1 MFNDARLLDCVAYG
15 SQFGHEFNTRIVT
28 LNSGHERR
36 NSDWEMPRFRYS
48 VLYQNLTE
56 ADHNKVY
63 FAHMACRGAAIPFRF
78 KDWRDYQAVGQQ
90 LGVATGEN
98 QILQLFKTYAFGD
111 LEFTRTITKPVDGAV
126 MVFADGVQITADVD
140 YLTGKIAFIADDGA
154 QISAHFEFDVPVRF
168 VSDRLTSDP
177 VARNAAS
184 GLRLTSDVDLI
195 EVKGE

>member
-15 SQFGHEFNTRIVT
+15 SQFGHEFNTRIVA
-28 LNSGHERR
+28 LNNGSERR
-36 NSDWEMPRFRYS
+36 NADWELPRFRYS

-63 FAHMACRGAAIPFRF
+63 FAHMACKGALIPFRF
-78 KDWRDYQAVGQQ
+78 KDWRDYQAVGQV
-90 LGVATGEN
+90 LGVANGEP
-98 QILQLFKTYAFGD
+98 QILQLVKEYSFGQ
-111 LEFTRTITKPVDGAV
+111 LTFTRTITKPVRGAV
-126 MVFADGVQITADVD
+126 MVFAEGAQIVADVD
-140 YLTGKIAFIADDGA
+140 YMTGQIAFVAVEGA
-154 QISAHFEFDVPVRF
+154 EISAHFEFDVPVRF

>member
-15 SQFGHEFNTRIVT
+15 SQFGHEFNTRVIT
-28 LNSGHERR
+28 LNNGVERR
-36 NSDWEMPRFRYS
+36 NSDWELPRFRYS
-48 VLYQNLTE
+48 VLYQNLSE

-63 FAHMACRGAAIPFRF
+63 FAHMACKGALIPFRF
-78 KDWRDYQAVGQQ
+78 KDWRDYQAVGQR
-90 LGVATGEN
+90 LGVAVDGIQTM
-98 QILQLFKTYAFGD
+98 QLIKTYSFGD
-111 LEFTRTITKPVDGAV
+111 VEFVRTITKPVVGQI
-126 MVFADGVQITADVD
+126 MVFADGAQIFADVD
-140 YLTGKIAFIADDGA
+140 YLTGQIAFNADEGA
-154 QISAHFEFDVPVRF
+154 VISAHFEFDVPVRF